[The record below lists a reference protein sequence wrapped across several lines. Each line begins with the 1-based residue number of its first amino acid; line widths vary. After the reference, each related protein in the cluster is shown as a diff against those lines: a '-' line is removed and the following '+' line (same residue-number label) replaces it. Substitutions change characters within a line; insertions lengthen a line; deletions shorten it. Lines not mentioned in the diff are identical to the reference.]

1 MGTEAREIT
10 ESDKHGDTEITEGIQ
25 VGNIPNPTP

>member
-10 ESDKHGDTEITEGIQ
+10 ESDKHGDTETTEGIQ
-25 VGNIPNPTP
+25 VENITNPAP